1 MGTGTDWEKI
11 RAEYISGH
19 CTYTQ
24 LAQKYGTTKGAVG
37 SRAQKEG
44 WYRQRAAFRQS
55 VASRALNKAKD
66 VKVAK
71 LERLMNAADRMSELM
86 ERITADKAQ
95 FYRQYIA
102 GTETDEETGTTRAIA
117 YEYVTQKADMRALKN
132 ATAALNELT
141 RAVRNLYDLPTGE
154 EQRDRK
160 LAERKMRL
168 AERREGADQT
178 DGGGVI
184 EIAAILPEQ
193 PDGQEVDV

>member
-1 MGTGTDWEKI
+1 MDVDWERM
-11 RAEYISGH
+11 RAEYVSGRA
-19 CTYTQ
+19 TYTE
-24 LAQKYGTTKGAVG
+24 LAKAYGASKTAVG
-37 SRAQKEG
+37 KRAQREG
-44 WYRQRAAFRQS
+44 WHSQRAAFRKS
-55 VASRALNKAKD
+55 VAARALGKEKD
-66 VKVAK
+66 KRAAK

-102 GTETDEETGTTRAIA
+102 GTEEDEATGTTRAVA

-141 RAVRNLYDLPTGE
+141 KAVRNLYDLPTGE
-154 EQRDRK
+154 EVRDRK

-168 AERREGADQT
+168 AERREGADT
-178 DGGGVI
+178 VDGGGVI
-184 EIAAILPEQ
+184 EIAAVMPEQ